1 MKRILATLL
10 FLFISSVIL
19 PAQGGFIGM
28 SREGKRLALHIPD
41 TLIGKDILFGSRIV
55 DISDPSAKVYSAGQ
69 MRTPPVLVRFV
80 KRNGLL
86 VMEKRENFVDV
97 ENNDAIADPLARNS
111 VTGGVYFFEIESS
124 SNHGVSTIDV
134 SKFFSEEVSLAWP
147 LPDNVKK
154 GRLEPKLSGI
164 VSVKEHEDHINIR
177 SHYEFLGPKE
187 TFAITVQ
194 YFLMQLPDKILKP
207 RFNDPRMGYQ
217 PHNRKHYA
225 SGKEISTNRYITR
238 WRIEPHR
245 DSISQFRAGIPVTP
259 QNQIVV
265 YVEPYFPSSWI
276 PYIKMGIED
285 WNKAF
290 EKIGFRNVMVA
301 REFSETPDLDP
312 YDIKNNLVRYLPLE
326 EANAAGQI
334 WSDPRSGE
342 ILTGEVLW
350 WNDVIKLVKMWR
362 FTQTAAADPA
372 ARAIEYDTD
381 MTGEMIRYAIAHE
394 IGHMLGIQH
403 NMRSSYAYPVDSLKS
418 PSFTTKYGTTA
429 SVMDYARNNHVA
441 NSEDFKRGVKM
452 TPPVLGPFDY
462 LSIEYG
468 YRYFENKYTPALE
481 YKWLDSLMTAKS
493 KSPEYKFASFI
504 ASPIS
509 PDPSA
514 QSESLGD
521 DVVRSSD
528 YGIENTRII
537 VSNLVQWTSEAG
549 GSASLVKERY
559 DALVKQYFR
568 YISLS
573 LSYAG
578 GAYQNQLS
586 EGDMSQRNVAVG
598 APKQREALLFALG
611 QLTAAPEHLNIE
623 SISAVYGPLTE
634 IIMKRQSDVMD
645 AMLGNFIL
653 PRIALWQH
661 QSAEAL
667 TVAEYLEMAH
677 NHIIK
682 KSSAGDPFIRNLQS
696 AYIQLLKKISL
707 LPQKQE
713 ETATGVHTII
723 ASAAHNQLLKTRKY
737 INTRAGKGQGGEH
750 FRFLLSITE

>member
-1 MKRILATLL
+1 MKRKFAILFILL
-10 FLFISSVIL
+10 ISSVIL
-19 PAQGGFIGM
+19 PAQGGFIEM
-28 SREGKRLALHIPD
+28 TRDGKRLALHIPD
-41 TLIGKDILFGSRIV
+41 TLLEKDILFGSRIV

-97 ENNDAIADPLARNS
+97 DNNDAIADPLARNS
-111 VTGGVYFFEIESS
+111 ITGGVYFFEIESS
-124 SNHGVSTIDV
+124 GKQGGSTIDV

-164 VSVKEHEDHINIR
+164 VSVKEHQDHINIR

-207 RFNDPRMGYQ
+207 RFNDSRMGFQ
-217 PHNRKHYA
+217 PHNRKQYA
-225 SGKEISTNRYITR
+225 SGKEISTNKYITR
-238 WRIEPHR
+238 WRIEPHK
-245 DSISQFRAGIPVTP
+245 DSLVQFRAGIPVTP
-259 QNQIVV
+259 QKQIVV
-265 YVEPYFPSSWI
+265 YVEPYFPAEWI
-276 PYIKMGIED
+276 PYIKLGIED
-285 WNKAF
+285 WNMAF
-290 EKIGFRNVMVA
+290 EKIGFRNVLVA

-312 YDIKNNLVRYLPLE
+312 YDIKSNLVRYLPLE

-334 WSDPRSGE
+334 WTDPRSGE

-350 WNDVIKLVKMWR
+350 WNDVISLVKMWR
-362 FTQTAAADPA
+362 FTQTAAADPS
-372 ARAIEYDTD
+372 ARAVEYDTE
-381 MTGEMIRYAIAHE
+381 MTGEMIRYAVAHE

-418 PSFTTKYGTTA
+418 PSFTAKYGTTA
-429 SVMDYARNNHVA
+429 SIMDYARNNHVA
-441 NSEDFKRGVKM
+441 NSDDFKRGVRM

-468 YRYFENKYTPALE
+468 YKYFNEELTPAQE
-481 YKWLDSLMTAKS
+481 YKWLDSLMTEKS

-521 DVVRSSD
+521 DVVRSSG

-537 VSNLVQWTSEAG
+537 LSNLVQWTTEAG
-549 GSASLVKERY
+549 GGASLVKERY

-578 GAYQNQLS
+578 GAYQNELS
-586 EGDMSQRNVAVG
+586 EGDMSQRYSAAG
-598 APKQREALLFALG
+598 APKQREAVQFALG
-611 QLTAAPEHLNIE
+611 QLTAAPDYLNLE
-623 SISAVYGPLTE
+623 NISAVYGPLTE

-645 AMLGNFIL
+645 AMMGNFIL
-653 PRIALWQH
+653 PRIALWQL
-661 QSAEAL
+661 QSADAF
-667 TVAEYLEMAH
+667 TVAEYLELIH
-677 NHIIK
+677 NKIMVE
-682 KSSAGDPFIRNLQS
+682 STALDPFIRNLQTS
-696 AYIQLLKKISL
+696 YIQLLKKMSL
-707 LPQKQE
+707 LPVKQE
-713 ETATGVHTII
+713 ETLSGVQTVI
-723 ASAAHNQLLKTRKY
+723 ASAAHNQLLKTRKF
-737 INTRAGKGQGGEH
+737 INTRAGKGKEGDH